1 MWVADQLVGLTIQ
14 TDQLVCQWVYAV
26 SMPSELDAK
35 ERILD
40 AAQQLV
46 MERGFSAT
54 TVDAIVERASASK
67 GGFFH
72 HFASKADLGRELVER
87 YAHADAELLERLMRV
102 AESRTSDP
110 AKQLVEFLKAFEEG
124 IEDLSLAQPGC
135 LFVSFIYEQ
144 FPGQDETRRL
154 ILADVL
160 LWRERILAKLTLAVD
175 RQPLALPVDLASL
188 ADQVFTTLEGG
199 FILARATGDP
209 LKLRDQ
215 LRHLRAYLTL
225 LLKLG

>member
-1 MWVADQLVGLTIQ
+1 MAESLH
-14 TDQLVCQWVYAV
+14 AR
-26 SMPSELDAK
+26 

-54 TVDAIVERASASK
+54 TVDAILEAAGASK
-67 GGFFH
+67 GAFFH
-72 HFASKADLGRELVER
+72 HFSTKADLGRILVER
-87 YAHADAELLERLMRV
+87 YARADGELLEHLMEH
-102 AESRTSDP
+102 AEARTDHP
-110 AKQLVEFLKAFEEG
+110 ADQLIEFLRAFEEG
-124 IEDLSLAQPGC
+124 LEDLSLQQPGC

-144 FPGQDETRRL
+144 FPGQEATREL
-154 ILADVL
+154 ILDDVL
-160 LWRERILAKLTLAVD
+160 LWRARILDKLTLAT
-175 RQPLALPVDLASL
+175 RHHPPALPVNLESL

-215 LRHLRAYLTL
+215 LRHLRTYLTL
-225 LLKLG
+225 LLKPRSP

>member
-1 MWVADQLVGLTIQ
+1 MGYGGGMADG
-14 TDQLVCQWVYAV
+14 
-26 SMPSELDAK
+26 LDAR

-54 TVDAIVERASASK
+54 TVDAILAIAGASK
-67 GGFFH
+67 GAFFH
-72 HFASKADLGRELVER
+72 HFASKADLGRVLVER
-87 YAHADAELLERLMRV
+87 YARADGELLQHLMAV

-110 AKQLVEFLKAFEEG
+110 AEQLIEFVAAFEDG

-144 FPGQDETRRL
+144 FPGQDETQKL
-154 ILADVL
+154 ILDDVVF
-160 LWRERILAKLTLAVD
+160 WRERILQKIVQATERRPPAIAVD
-175 RQPLALPVDLASL
+175 LESL
-188 ADQVFTTLEGG
+188 ADHVFTILEGG
-199 FILARATGDP
+199 FVLARATGEP

-215 LRHLRAYLTL
+215 LGQLRAYLTL
-225 LLKLG
+225 LLQPTSAQPEM

>member
-1 MWVADQLVGLTIQ
+1 MAN
-14 TDQLVCQWVYAV
+14 A
-26 SMPSELDAK
+26 PDAR

-54 TVDAIVERASASK
+54 TLDAILDVAGASK
-67 GGFFH
+67 GAFFH
-72 HFASKADLGRELVER
+72 HFTSKADLGRVLVER
-87 YAHADAELLERLMRV
+87 YAGADGELLEHLVAV

-110 AKQLVEFLKAFEEG
+110 AEQLIELVAAFEEG

-144 FPGQDETRRL
+144 FPGQEDTQRL
-154 ILADVL
+154 ILDDVL
-160 LWRERILAKLTLAVD
+160 RWRERIMDKLAQATQ
-175 RQPLALPVDLASL
+175 RRPPALDVDLESL
-188 ADQVFTTLEGG
+188 ADHLFTILEGG
-199 FILARATGDP
+199 FILARATGEP

-215 LRHLRAYLTL
+215 LRQLRAYLTL
-225 LLKLG
+225 LLQPDATARSARA

>member
-1 MWVADQLVGLTIQ
+1 VTTA
-14 TDQLVCQWVYAV
+14 
-26 SMPSELDAK
+26 PDAR

-40 AAQQLV
+40 AARQLV

-54 TVDAIVERASASK
+54 TVDAIIEASSSSK
-67 GGFFH
+67 GAFFH
-72 HFASKADLGRELVER
+72 HFSSKADLGRELVER
-87 YAHADAELLERLMRV
+87 YARADGELLEHLMSI
-102 AESRTSDP
+102 AESRSDDP
-110 AKQLVEFLKAFEEG
+110 AQQLIEFLRAFEEG
-124 IEDLSLAQPGC
+124 IEDLSLQQPGC

-144 FPGQDETRRL
+144 FPGQDETRAL

-160 LWRERILAKLTLAVD
+160 LWRQRILAKLELAAQ
-175 RQPLALPVDLASL
+175 RRPPALPVDLESL

-225 LLKLG
+225 LLTPASPSPKG

>member
-1 MWVADQLVGLTIQ
+1 VT
-14 TDQLVCQWVYAV
+14 T
-26 SMPSELDAK
+26 LDAR

-40 AAQQLV
+40 AARQLV

-54 TVDAIVERASASK
+54 TVDAIIDASSSSK
-67 GGFFH
+67 GAFFH
-72 HFASKADLGRELVER
+72 HFSSKADLGRVLVER
-87 YAHADAELLERLMRV
+87 YARADGELLEHLMSV
-102 AESRTSDP
+102 AESRSDDP
-110 AKQLVEFLKAFEEG
+110 AQQLIEFVKAFEEG
-124 IEDLSLAQPGC
+124 IEDLSLQQPGC

-144 FPGQDETRRL
+144 FPGQDETRAL

-160 LWRERILAKLTLAVD
+160 LWRDRILTKLRLAGE
-175 RQPLALPVDLASL
+175 RRPPALPVDLESL

-225 LLKLG
+225 LLT

>member
-1 MWVADQLVGLTIQ
+1 
-14 TDQLVCQWVYAV
+14 V
-26 SMPSELDAK
+26 SAEDAK
-35 ERILD
+35 ERILR

-54 TVDAIVERASASK
+54 TVDAILEEAAASK
-67 GGFFH
+67 GAFFH
-72 HFASKADLGRELVER
+72 HFSSKADLARVLVER
-87 YAHADAELLERLMRV
+87 YARADGELLEQLMAV

-110 AKQLVEFLKAFEEG
+110 AAQLIEFVRAFEEG
-124 IEDLSLAQPGC
+124 LEDVSLAQPGC

-144 FPGQDETRRL
+144 FPGQDEIRKV
-154 ILADVL
+154 ILDDVL
-160 LWRERILAKLTLAVD
+160 FWRERILAKLKLAASA
-175 RQPLALPVDLASL
+175 RPPALDVDLDSL
-188 ADQVFTTLEGG
+188 ADQVFTILEGG

-225 LLKLG
+225 LLTPGD

>member
-1 MWVADQLVGLTIQ
+1 MPPAAD
-14 TDQLVCQWVYAV
+14 AR
-26 SMPSELDAK
+26 

-54 TVDAIVERASASK
+54 TVDAILESAGASK
-67 GGFFH
+67 GAFFH
-72 HFASKADLGRELVER
+72 HFASKADLGRVLVER
-87 YAHADAELLERLMRV
+87 YARADGELLEHLMGV
-102 AESRTSDP
+102 AESRASDP
-110 AKQLVEFLKAFEEG
+110 AGQLIEFVAAFEEG

-144 FPGQDETRRL
+144 FPGQDQTRAL
-154 ILADVL
+154 ILDDVL
-160 LWRERILAKLTLAVD
+160 RWRERILAKLRMATD
-175 RQPLALPVDLASL
+175 QQPPALPVDLESL

-215 LRHLRAYLTL
+215 LRHLRSYLML
-225 LLKLG
+225 LLAPQRA

>member
-1 MWVADQLVGLTIQ
+1 VTPAPG
-14 TDQLVCQWVYAV
+14 AR
-26 SMPSELDAK
+26 

-54 TVDAIVERASASK
+54 TVDAVLDAAGASK
-67 GGFFH
+67 GAFFH
-72 HFASKADLGRELVER
+72 HFASKADLGRVMVER
-87 YAHADAELLERLMRV
+87 YARADGELLESLMAV

-110 AKQLVEFLKAFEEG
+110 AAQLVEFLAAFEAG
-124 IEDLSLAQPGC
+124 IEDLSLSQPGC

-144 FPGQDETRRL
+144 FPGQDETRKL
-154 ILADVL
+154 ILEDVL
-160 LWRERILAKLTLAVD
+160 LWRERILAKLEAAHAN
-175 RQPLALPVDLASL
+175 RPLALPVDLPSL
-188 ADQVFTTLEGG
+188 ADHVFTTIEGG

-215 LRHLRAYLTL
+215 LRHVRAYLSLQL
-225 LLKLG
+225 LPR

>member
-1 MWVADQLVGLTIQ
+1 VTGAI
-14 TDQLVCQWVYAV
+14 
-26 SMPSELDAK
+26 DAR

-54 TVDAIVERASASK
+54 TVDAILEVAGASK
-67 GGFFH
+67 GAFFH
-72 HFASKADLGRELVER
+72 HFSSKADLGRVLVER
-87 YAHADAELLERLMRV
+87 YATADGELLEHLMAI
-102 AESRTSDP
+102 AEARTDDP
-110 AKQLVEFLKAFEEG
+110 ATQLIDFVAAFEEG

-135 LFVSFIYEQ
+135 LFVSFVYEQ
-144 FPGQDETRRL
+144 FPGQEETRKL
-154 ILADVL
+154 ILDDVL
-160 LWRERILAKLTLAVD
+160 RWRERLLEKLVLASE
-175 RQPLALPVDLASL
+175 RRPLALDVDLPSL

-225 LLKLG
+225 LLQPS

>member
-1 MWVADQLVGLTIQ
+1 MTSSRDVKA
-14 TDQLVCQWVYAV
+14 
-26 SMPSELDAK
+26 LDAK

-40 AAQQLV
+40 AAQRLV

-54 TVDAIVERASASK
+54 TVDAILEAAEASK
-67 GGFFH
+67 GAFFH
-72 HFASKADLGRELVER
+72 HFSSKADLGRVLVER
-87 YAHADAELLERLMRV
+87 YAHADGELLAHLMTV

-110 AKQLVEFLKAFEEG
+110 AEQLIEFLRAFEEG

-144 FPGQDETRRL
+144 FPGQEETRAL
-154 ILADVL
+154 ILDDVL
-160 LWRERILAKLTLAVD
+160 LWRERIRAKLALATD
-175 RQPLALPVDLASL
+175 RRPPALSVDLDSL
-188 ADQVFTTLEGG
+188 ADQVFTILEGG

-225 LLKLG
+225 LLQLS

>member
-1 MWVADQLVGLTIQ
+1 MLGVV
-14 TDQLVCQWVYAV
+14 TDA
-26 SMPSELDAK
+26 MDAR
-35 ERILD
+35 ERILE

-54 TVDAIVERASASK
+54 TVDAILEVACASK
-67 GGFFH
+67 GAFFH
-72 HFASKADLGRELVER
+72 HFSSKADLGRVLVER
-87 YAHADAELLERLMRV
+87 YAAADGELLEHLMAI
-102 AESRTSDP
+102 AEARTDDP
-110 AKQLVEFLKAFEEG
+110 ATQLIDFIGAFEEG

-135 LFVSFIYEQ
+135 LFVSFVYEQ
-144 FPGQDETRRL
+144 VPGQEETRKL
-154 ILADVL
+154 ILDDVL
-160 LWRERILAKLTLAVD
+160 RWRERFLAKLALAAE
-175 RQPLALPVDLASL
+175 RQPLALDVDLPSL

-225 LLKLG
+225 LLQLS